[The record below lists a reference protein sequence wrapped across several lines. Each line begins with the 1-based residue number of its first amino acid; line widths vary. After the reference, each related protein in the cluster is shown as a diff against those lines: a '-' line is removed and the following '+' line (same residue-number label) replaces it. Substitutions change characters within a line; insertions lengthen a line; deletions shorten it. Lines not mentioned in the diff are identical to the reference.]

1 MEDDEDP
8 VQAANNLS
16 SCKHVDSEELSV
28 FFRQQ
33 KYLHNLTENALRKS
47 RPLIISNLLHEKAM
61 PVLNGASKGA
71 SELEQTCLLAVGMRA
86 LPGYPFIEVSLDGE
100 VQDENLEASPS
111 SNKGK
116 TTPVANTTAILDS
129 DLSEM
134 VSFEFYLVGYI
145 NDD

>member
-1 MEDDEDP
+1 MESDEDS

-16 SCKHVDSEELSV
+16 SCKQVDSEELSV

-47 RPLIISNLLHEKAM
+47 RPLIISNLLHEKGI
-61 PVLNGASKGA
+61 PVVNGASKGT
-71 SELEQTCLLAVGMRA
+71 SELEQTCLLALGMRA
-86 LPGYPFIEVSLDGE
+86 LPGYPSVEISLNED

-116 TTPVANTTAILDS
+116 TTPVADTTAIPDS

-134 VSFEFYLVGYI
+134 VSFVLNKVGS
-145 NDD
+145 DDD